1 MILVLGDSGFLGKA
15 VCKNL
20 TNKGIPYI
28 GTSLSKGCDLQIEQE
43 FSRFLGDKNVDK
55 IINCAAFSG
64 GLQFAMSNPVDLF
77 HKNISIISTMYKVA
91 HEHGIKRIVNPISN
105 CVYPAKATLFK
116 EEELWDGPLHESVYI
131 YGFTR
136 RAEIALGW
144 AYRKQYGM
152 ESINVVCS
160 NMYGPGDHFDLLK
173 SHALG
178 ASIMKF
184 VEAARVQCPTVIVWG
199 TGKPV
204 REWLYVDDAAE
215 ALVRG
220 LYIRPYDD
228 IINLGTGKGISMK
241 NLVELIAHYTNYNGE
256 IIYDT
261 SKADGAEFKTVDG
274 TRGREL
280 LGYTPQTS
288 LEEGII
294 KTISWYKEYH

>member
-1 MILVLGDSGFLGKA
+1 MILVLGNSGFLGKA

-20 TNKGIPYI
+20 TSKGIPYI
-28 GTSLSKGCDLQIEQE
+28 GTSLSNGCDIRNEEE
-43 FSRFLGDKNVDK
+43 FARFLENKPVDK

-64 GLQFAMSNPVDLF
+64 GLQFAMANPVNLF
-77 HKNISIISTMYKVA
+77 HENMAIISTLYKVA
-91 HEHGIKRIVNPISN
+91 HNHNIKRIVNPISN

-116 EEELWDGPLHESVYI
+116 EDELWDGPLHESVYI

-144 AYRKQYGM
+144 AYRQQYGM
-152 ESINVVCS
+152 ESINIVCS
-160 NMYGPGDHFDLLK
+160 NMYGPEDHFDLLR

-184 VEAARVQCPTVIVWG
+184 VEAERVQYPAVVVWG

-220 LYIRPYDD
+220 LYIPPYDD

-241 NLVELIAHYTNYNGE
+241 ELVETIAKYTNYTGQ
-256 IIYDT
+256 IKYDT
-261 SKADGAEFKTVDG
+261 SKADGANFKTVDG
-274 TRGREL
+274 TRGKL
-280 LGYTPQTS
+280 LLDYTPQTS
-288 LEEGII
+288 LEEGIM
-294 KTISWYKEYH
+294 KTIAWYKGHK